1 MFINLRVRPRP
12 IGRGYKRGNCVTFFD
27 LRQYGLH
34 FSAYFVSHMKRA
46 YKYRFYPTSDQVE
59 LLAQTFGCVRFVY
72 NSILRWRTDAYYER
86 QEKIG
91 YTQAS
96 ARLTALKKEPEFT
109 WLNDVSSVPLQQA
122 LRHQQAGFSN
132 FFAGRAKYPT
142 FKSKRHKQAATL
154 TDAAFKYR
162 DGKLYMAK
170 SKTALDVHWSRPLPS
185 APSTITISRDTAGR
199 YFVSCLCEFE
209 PVSLPIT
216 AKTVGIDVGL
226 KDLFVT
232 DTGFKSGNPR
242 HTAKYAARLALLQRR
257 LSKKAKGSK
266 NRARAR
272 LKVAR
277 LHAKIAD
284 CRLDAL
290 HKATR
295 KLINDNQVVCV
306 ESLKVKNMIRNP
318 SLSKAIADASWSEL
332 VRQLQYKGEWAGRSV
347 VAIDQFFPS
356 SKRCSCCGF
365 TMKKMPLDVRKW
377 HCPECGADHDRDVNA
392 ARNIKAAGLAV
403 LVHGEPVNPKPLNA
417 A

>member
-1 MFINLRVRPRP
+1 
-12 IGRGYKRGNCVTFFD
+12 
-27 LRQYGLH
+27 
-34 FSAYFVSHMKRA
+34 MKRA
-46 YKYRFYPTSDQVE
+46 YKYRFYPTPGQVE

-72 NSILRWRTDAYYER
+72 NSILRWRTDAYYKR

-96 ARLTALKKEPEFT
+96 ARLTALKKKPEFA

-122 LRHQQAGFSN
+122 LRHQQAGLSN
-132 FFAGRAKYPT
+132 FFAGRARYPT

-162 DGKLYMAK
+162 DGRLYMAK
-170 SKTALDVHWSRPLPS
+170 SKAPLDVRWSRPLPS
-185 APSTITISRDTAGR
+185 VPSTVTVSKDAAGR
-199 YFVSCLCEFE
+199 YFVSCLCESE
-209 PVSLPIT
+209 PASLPLT
-216 AKTVGIDVGL
+216 SSMVGIDVGL
-226 KDLFVT
+226 KDVFVT
-232 DTGFKSGNPR
+232 DSGFRSGNPR

-284 CRLDAL
+284 CRMDAL

-295 KLINDNQVVCV
+295 KLINENQVVCV
-306 ESLKVKNMIRNP
+306 ESLKVKNMLRNP
-318 SLSKAIADASWSEL
+318 SLSKAIADAGWSEF
-332 VRQLQYKGEWAGRSV
+332 VRQLRYKGEWAGRSV
-347 VAIDQFFPS
+347 VAIEQFFPS
-356 SKRCSCCGF
+356 SKRCSRCGF

-377 HCPECGADHDRDVNA
+377 HCPECGADHDRDINA

-403 LVHGEPVNPKPLNA
+403 LACGEPVIPEPLNA
-417 A
+417 AQVRLRETRILAL

>member
-1 MFINLRVRPRP
+1 
-12 IGRGYKRGNCVTFFD
+12 
-27 LRQYGLH
+27 
-34 FSAYFVSHMKRA
+34 MKRA
-46 YKYRFYPTSDQVE
+46 YKYRFYPTPDQVE

-170 SKTALDVHWSRPLPS
+170 SKTALDVRWSRPLPS
-185 APSTITISRDTAGR
+185 VPSTVTVSKDAAGR

-209 PVSLPIT
+209 PASLPISP
-216 AKTVGIDVGL
+216 KMVGIDVGL

-266 NRARAR
+266 NRAKAR

-295 KLINDNQVVCV
+295 KLINENQVVCV

-365 TMKKMPLDVRKW
+365 TMQKMPLDVRKW

-403 LVHGEPVNPKPLNA
+403 LACGELVIPKPLNA

>member
-1 MFINLRVRPRP
+1 
-12 IGRGYKRGNCVTFFD
+12 
-27 LRQYGLH
+27 
-34 FSAYFVSHMKRA
+34 MKRA

-91 YTQAS
+91 YPQADK
-96 ARLTALKKEPEFT
+96 RLTALKAMPEYAF
-109 WLNDVSSVPLQQA
+109 LRDVSAVPLQQA
-122 LRHQQAGFSN
+122 IRHQQDAFKN
-132 FFAGRAKYPT
+132 FFAGRAAYPA
-142 FKSKRHKQAATL
+142 FKSKRHKQAATFMN
-154 TDAAFKYR
+154 TAFKYR
-162 DGKLYMAK
+162 EGKLYMAK
-170 SKTALDVHWSRPLPS
+170 SPAPLDVRWSRELPS
-185 APSTITISRDTAGR
+185 SPSSINITRDAAGR
-199 YFVSCLCEFE
+199 YFVSCLCEIE

-216 AKTVGIDVGL
+216 ASMVGIDVGL
-226 KDLFVT
+226 KDLFVA
-232 DTGFKSGNPR
+232 DTGFRSGNPR

-257 LSKKAKGSK
+257 LSKKARGSK

-284 CRLDAL
+284 CRMDAL

-318 SLSKAIADASWSEL
+318 SLSRAIADASWSEL

-347 VAIDQFFPS
+347 IAIDPFFPS

-365 TMKKMPLDVRKW
+365 VMQKMPLDVRKW

-403 LVHGEPVNPKPLNA
+403 LAHGEPVNPESHKA

>member
-1 MFINLRVRPRP
+1 
-12 IGRGYKRGNCVTFFD
+12 
-27 LRQYGLH
+27 
-34 FSAYFVSHMKRA
+34 MKRA
-46 YKYRFYPTSDQVE
+46 YKYRLYSTPDQVE

-72 NSILRWRTDAYYER
+72 NSILRWRTDAYYDR

-96 ARLTALKKEPEFT
+96 ARLTALKKEPEFA

-122 LRHQQAGFSN
+122 LRHQQAAFAN

-162 DGKLYMAK
+162 EGKLYMAK
-170 SKTALDVHWSRPLPS
+170 SKAPLDVRWSRPLPS
-185 APSTITISRDTAGR
+185 EPSTVTISKDAAGR

-216 AKTVGIDVGL
+216 TKTVGIDVGL

-232 DTGFKSGNPR
+232 DTGFRTGNPR
-242 HTAKYAARLALLQRR
+242 HTAKYAKRLALLQRR
-257 LSKKAKGSK
+257 LSKKQKGSK
-266 NRARAR
+266 NRA
-272 LKVAR
+272 KVAR

-284 CRLDAL
+284 CRLDNL
-290 HKATR
+290 HKLSR
-295 KLINDNQVVCV
+295 KLINENQVVCV

-318 SLSKAIADASWSEL
+318 KLAKAIADTSWGEI
-332 VRQLQYKGEWAGRSV
+332 VRQLEYKGEWAGRTV

-356 SKRCSCCGF
+356 SKRCSGCGY
-365 TMKKMPLDVRKW
+365 TMPKMALNVRSW
-377 HCPECGADHDRDVNA
+377 VCPECGANHDRDVNA
-392 ARNIKAAGLAV
+392 AKNIKAVGLTAPA
-403 LVHGEPVNPKPLNA
+403 HRATVNPEA

>member
-1 MFINLRVRPRP
+1 
-12 IGRGYKRGNCVTFFD
+12 
-27 LRQYGLH
+27 
-34 FSAYFVSHMKRA
+34 MKRA
-46 YKYRFYPTSDQVE
+46 YKYRFYPTPEQIE

-91 YTQAS
+91 YPQADK
-96 ARLTALKKEPEFT
+96 RLTALKAMPEYAF
-109 WLNDVSSVPLQQA
+109 LRDVSAVPLQQA
-122 LRHQQAGFSN
+122 IRHQQDAFKN
-132 FFAGRAKYPT
+132 FFAGRAAYPA
-142 FKSKRHKQAATL
+142 FKSKRHKQAATFMN
-154 TDAAFKYR
+154 TAFKYR

-170 SKTALDVHWSRPLPS
+170 SKAPLDVRWSRPLPS
-185 APSTITISRDTAGR
+185 SPSSITISKDTAGR

-216 AKTVGIDVGL
+216 ASKVGIDVGL

-242 HTAKYAARLALLQRR
+242 HTAKYAARLALFQRR
-257 LSKKAKGSK
+257 LSKKVKGSK
-266 NRARAR
+266 NRAKAR

-295 KLINDNQVVCV
+295 KLINENQVVCV

-318 SLSKAIADASWSEL
+318 SLSRAIADASWGEFT
-332 VRQLQYKGEWAGRSV
+332 RQLQYKGEWAGRSV

-365 TMKKMPLDVRKW
+365 TMQKMPVDVRKW
-377 HCPECGADHDRDVNA
+377 HCPECGTDHDRDINA
-392 ARNIKAAGLAV
+392 AINIKAAGLAV
-403 LVHGEPVNPKPLNA
+403 LAHGEPVNPESHKA

>member
-1 MFINLRVRPRP
+1 
-12 IGRGYKRGNCVTFFD
+12 
-27 LRQYGLH
+27 
-34 FSAYFVSHMKRA
+34 MKRA
-46 YKYRFYPTSDQVE
+46 YKYRFYPTPAQVE

-72 NSILRWRTDAYYER
+72 NSILRWRIDAYYER

-96 ARLTALKKEPEFT
+96 ARLTALKKAPEFA
-109 WLNDVSSVPLQQA
+109 WLNDVSCVPLQQS
-122 LRHQQAGFSN
+122 LRHQQAAFSN
-132 FFAGRAKYPT
+132 FFAGRAAYPA
-142 FKSKRHKQAATL
+142 FKSKRHKQAAEL
-154 TDAAFKYR
+154 TASAFKYR

-170 SKTALDVHWSRPLPS
+170 SKTPLDVRWSRPLPS
-185 APSTITISRDTAGR
+185 VPSTVTISKDAAGR

-209 PVSLPIT
+209 PTSLPIT
-216 AKTVGIDVGL
+216 TSTVGIDVGL

-232 DTGFKSGNPR
+232 DTGFKSDNPR
-242 HTAKYAARLALLQRR
+242 HTAKYAARLTLLQRR
-257 LSKKAKGSK
+257 LSKKARGSK
-266 NRARAR
+266 NRAKAR

-284 CRLDAL
+284 CRMDAL

-295 KLINDNQVVCV
+295 KLINENQVVCV

-318 SLSKAIADASWSEL
+318 SLSRAIADASWGEL
-332 VRQLQYKGEWAGRSV
+332 VRQLQYKSEWAGRSV

-365 TMKKMPLDVRKW
+365 TMQKMPLNVRIW
-377 HCPECGADHDRDVNA
+377 HCPECSADHDRDVNA

-403 LVHGEPVNPKPLNA
+403 LACGEPVIPTPLNVA
-417 A
+417 